1 MLMGGLGDGGTPS
14 RVKGL
19 AGMLSFT
26 GLCLI
31 VVFIDEFYLNRLTP
45 TGAQL
50 LPPPFSEWDLKILIL
65 INRGLA
71 SNRLDGPLWI
81 LTHLGSTL
89 FWLFLS
95 ALLWLSGRRS
105 DGILLA
111 SAVILGGLLFLPLK
125 VFLPRARPFY
135 LAPVRLL
142 EVEGGSSFPSGHA
155 KNAFSAAAVLGT
167 TWKRRLILY
176 PLAFT
181 VSVSRIYLGV
191 HWPSDVLVGALLGWI
206 IGSATVKF
214 RERILGMFNSLFE
227 WMGW

>member
-65 INRGLA
+65 INRVINRGLA

-111 SAVILGGLLFLPLK
+111 SAVVAGGLLFLPLK

-135 LAPVRLL
+135 LAPVRLWR
-142 EVEGGSSFPSGHA
+142 SSSG
-155 KNAFSAAAVLGT
+155 FCLSASSIA
-167 TWKRRLILY
+167 
-176 PLAFT
+176 
-181 VSVSRIYLGV
+181 
-191 HWPSDVLVGALLGWI
+191 
-206 IGSATVKF
+206 
-214 RERILGMFNSLFE
+214 
-227 WMGW
+227 